1 MAAALKARLTAAAV
15 VLREHE
21 SLPSFPTVSR
31 FQCRAFIDELSSAGK
46 LLAAA
51 QLADIATMTYA
62 VPWAEDD
69 RRAASLSLESLSD
82 KSISLV
88 RKRRTSQK
96 YLCFLDYLP
105 QLTID
110 ILNDATVVNT
120 SKLEVVSEAI
130 TKLYCVNPC
139 EFTVKMATSV
149 YLLAAFGL
157 REAVA
162 MSPSDKHRAQLSMKA
177 ALKRKSR
184 KIEVS
189 DDLYVTELFPVTELE
204 RKHPALYDAI
214 ASNRGSGLNAVE
226 VAKVYDSF
234 QCRLNRTSVSVSTT
248 LACQG
253 GNNGEHGMQQHTMLD
268 CMTHL
273 MQLMNQQRRDAE
285 PRDIPIRYI
294 TPSSESTEPKSSTG
308 SEERLR
314 FVMGLPRRL
323 EPQDAGCLRRCQTV
337 NVGDDSLPAEPP
349 STEPPAAASVVLA
362 VPPAAASVV
371 KTPLAIQVAD
381 NPEAEPV
388 KSEDVPPVVE
398 VSLAIPEKASRAE
411 SDGKSSSLKL
421 LAAMMTTDKKKKNA
435 ASMGSLPSGD
445 RAAGAADGRGS
456 PPVTR
461 KRLNCKTA
469 VNAVETPSKIQKPC
483 EKGTP
488 FLQMGESHAQPVGS
502 IPNVFLMPISHGV
515 NVMVLAPD
523 IPCNFNSMK
532 TIVHAIGVV

>member
-285 PRDIPIRYI
+285 PRDIPIKYI
-294 TPSSESTEPKSSTG
+294 TPSSTEPKSSTG

-323 EPQDAGCLRRCQTV
+323 EPTDAGCLRRCQTV

-371 KTPLAIQVAD
+371 KTPFAIQVAD

-421 LAAMMTTDKKKKNA
+421 LAAMMTTDKKKKTA
-435 ASMGSLPSGD
+435 ASMGSPLPSGD

-469 VNAVETPSKIQKPC
+469 VNAVETPNKIQKPC

-502 IPNVFLMPISHGV
+502 IPNGLLMPISYGV
-515 NVMVLAPD
+515 NLMVLAPD

-532 TIVHAIGVV
+532 TIVHAISVV